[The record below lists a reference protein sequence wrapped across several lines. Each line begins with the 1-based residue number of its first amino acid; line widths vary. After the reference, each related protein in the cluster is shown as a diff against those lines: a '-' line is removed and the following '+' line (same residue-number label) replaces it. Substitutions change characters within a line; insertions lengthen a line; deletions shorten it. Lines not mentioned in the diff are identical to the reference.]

1 MESHPASVLPP
12 VSELLCVL
20 PPISELLRDADNS
33 PMARTPTPVPT
44 PETGTCKRE
53 WPAAGAISP
62 EPVSTDGNIDRAV
75 TPDEP
80 SNPEAS
86 PPADQQ
92 LTVLGSESAPHTITS
107 SMGRAATQ
115 ESVAAFASEDTS
127 PYHIPPLH
135 SLDLPYEVP
144 PVDRRWPSRSNL
156 AHCHALNPV
165 QSADGWQEQQTIFR
179 LLRASRFRKRASK
192 RRGRPLAYVT
202 LSDQQILGMLKTWA
216 FLLPRD
222 PLECI
227 RELPAGNTLRSI
239 RQVLGLP
246 EVWLGIDGT
255 VNYLRVLDADHE
267 GRSRLRPLSRRLAQ
281 IYLYLS
287 YKTLSR
293 KGDHPVI
300 TRVLDAY
307 HDDPNIAKP
316 KELRRRRLSGF
327 HLRRGRWWWRFAT
340 SLGFGLLL
348 VADDKLIKGLYVCS
362 SFSSSAPTDNPRG
375 SHSFTNDQIDA
386 FITFV
391 LHTRPGTV
399 RLFESLTSMAISL
412 LGGIVP
418 INIRHNLMNEV
429 NGPLRRHAI
438 NRARGEDQQAL
449 VFQRPWNTWEVMDTR
464 SVAKL
469 RRTEFF
475 VSLRSTG

>member
-1 MESHPASVLPP
+1 MESHPANVLPP

-20 PPISELLRDADNS
+20 PPISELLRAADNS

-44 PETGTCKRE
+44 LETGSRKSE
-53 WPAAGAISP
+53 WPAAGATSP
-62 EPVSTDGNIDRAV
+62 EPVST
-75 TPDEP
+75 
-80 SNPEAS
+80 NPEAS
-86 PPADQQ
+86 SPADQQ
-92 LTVLGSESAPHTITS
+92 LTVLGSESAPHTIAS
-107 SMGRAATQ
+107 SMGRAAAQ
-115 ESVAAFASEDTS
+115 ESVAAFASGDTS
-127 PYHIPPLH
+127 PYHIPPLR
-135 SLDLPYEVP
+135 SLDLVYEVP
-144 PVDRRWPSRSNL
+144 PVDRRWPSRSIL
-156 AHCHALNPV
+156 AHYHALNPV
-165 QSADGWQEQQTIFR
+165 QSAGGWQEQQTTFR
-179 LLRASRFRKRASK
+179 LLRSSRFRKRASN
-192 RRGRPLAYVT
+192 RRGRPLANVA

-222 PLECI
+222 PLECV

-239 RQVLGLP
+239 RHVLGLP

-267 GRSRLRPLSRRLAQ
+267 GRSRLRPLSRRFAQ

-293 KGDHPVI
+293 NGDDSVI

-316 KELRRRRLSGF
+316 KELRRRRLSAF

-348 VADDKLIKGLYVCS
+348 VADDKLIKGL
-362 SFSSSAPTDNPRG
+362 G

-391 LHTRPGTV
+391 VHTRPGTV
-399 RLFESLTSMAISL
+399 RLFESLTPMAISL

-418 INIRHNLMNEV
+418 INIRHNLMNEI

-449 VFQRPWNTWEVMDTR
+449 AFQRAWNTWEVMDTR

-469 RRTEFF
+469 RKTEFL